1 MDDCSRGDFNYTA
14 SYCEEN
20 VHHLCSRLVER
31 GVAQSLDS
39 LHVTFISNALQQV
52 PIWQQRA
59 GHPSREGLVV
69 WDYHVVLIQQQGPQT
84 QAPSQQQQ
92 QQQQVN
98 TGAAGPA
105 AATPFTHPESEARED
120 LLSGGL
126 PGLADSTSTSS
137 SGVCG
142 GGRGSRSHSGT
153 QDPPICVHAVV
164 WDLDTSL
171 PFPCSLQQYAAD
183 ALRRSSELTGARER
197 LFRVVPARTFLDS
210 FASDRSHMLRADGSW
225 VAAPPAYPAI
235 RPVQGSSCR
244 PRQTMNLLQY
254 FTMTAPPSPQ
264 HPALSHTHS
273 PTEGGGHDVDGS
285 LASGARFPH

>member
-1 MDDCSRGDFNYTA
+1 MQQTA
-14 SYCEEN
+14 D
-20 VHHLCSRLVER
+20 
-31 GVAQSLDS
+31 A
-39 LHVTFISNALQQV
+39 V
-52 PIWQQRA
+52 P
-59 GHPSREGLVV
+59 
-69 WDYHVVLIQQQGPQT
+69 VLPRT
-84 QAPSQQQQ
+84 A
-92 QQQQVN
+92 
-98 TGAAGPA
+98 GAAGPA

-197 LFRVVPARTFLDS
+197 
-210 FASDRSHMLRADGSW
+210 
-225 VAAPPAYPAI
+225 
-235 RPVQGSSCR
+235 
-244 PRQTMNLLQY
+244 
-254 FTMTAPPSPQ
+254 
-264 HPALSHTHS
+264 
-273 PTEGGGHDVDGS
+273 
-285 LASGARFPH
+285 